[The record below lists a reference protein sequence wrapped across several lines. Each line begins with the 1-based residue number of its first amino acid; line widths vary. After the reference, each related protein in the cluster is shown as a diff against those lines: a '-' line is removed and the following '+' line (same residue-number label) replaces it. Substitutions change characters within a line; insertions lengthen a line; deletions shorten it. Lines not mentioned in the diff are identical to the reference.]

1 MLAEKPKGQEVKTH
15 DDFHCFTPTHF
26 LLLIKCFFYF
36 FYFLFLFFTKVT
48 NGRTNQR
55 GLSATLLLFFSFL
68 LIFDFCF
75 NFLENRL

>member
-1 MLAEKPKGQEVKTH
+1 MMTSTVSHQ
-15 DDFHCFTPTHF
+15 PTFYF
-26 LLLIKCFFYF
+26 LLYASFI
-36 FYFLFLFFTKVT
+36 FLFLFFTKVT

>member
-1 MLAEKPKGQEVKTH
+1 MMTSTVSHLAT
-15 DDFHCFTPTHF
+15 FYF
-26 LLLIKCFFYF
+26 LLNASFI
-36 FYFLFLFFTKVT
+36 FLFLFFTKVT